1 MTIQIPQGAKTMQL
15 FDMNID
21 IPEGK
26 TYIDIDDNFLQNK
39 YNQFM
44 QNNQQQNNFNS
55 QEELALDG
63 KPMSMYQAPQVS
75 QNEPQEQGVWSK
87 INKGLEDF
95 NNLIDPKRM
104 ISEGLD
110 YLSPRVTSGE
120 EGVRQKI
127 EDATNQISGGLLAR
141 NFTSL
146 DNEEQKEIFQIAYDE
161 IKKLGYEPFLEINNG
176 DYKYI
181 GVDKNGKEVEF
192 TPSFR
197 NTLASTKNELAF
209 SVAGGYAGSLAKTAG
224 QTIAKKAL
232 NYFAPSAIGAG
243 SGAVSDLH
251 SQSNNTGIEVS
262 HIDYAKR
269 FGSAAAEDALA
280 GAVVGSA
287 IKGIGKTYKSVG
299 DLISSVKTGAQAGK
313 DMIDGMAVKGGN
325 LGNRVI
331 DKISK
336 TDIPV
341 VGKFTDGGLQNAE
354 TIFNNLTKN
363 VENKKQIDELIAKEN
378 PTYLEN
384 GKPTIEILKNIV
396 EQGLNKNNPQF
407 IQDSAKRT
415 SAILKNISNSLQG
428 VPTTQRREVLLKA
441 AQAYPE
447 IGSFLDDVLKADKDA
462 SISFLNMIKGQDEVF
477 KNKTGLNG
485 EFDYKAWQKDN
496 HAYENRIN
504 QEYGSAI
511 SKLDQLNNGNIV
523 LTSEDLAKLENF
535 KNNNFL
541 EQDVKNNI
549 QSYLDE
555 IKGKEVSAE
564 QIFGLRTAINKQ
576 LNTGN
581 KTYNTKQAYGIVK
594 EILDDALIR
603 NASNKVLAK
612 EILDNANKNFALKE
626 NFKESYLG
634 MMKPQETKEGLTD
647 RLVKGLRNINEDKNL
662 ENAFKG
668 MNEQERLAN
677 ETHVMNSL
685 LEKHR
690 IEGVGYDF
698 KSLAKDLEDVNFS
711 SKKIKDAKDVI
722 NTYALIYN
730 NNRDLIMTALAS
742 SGKKTNS
749 SIATTIHGVFDRIL
763 ISGIFAR
770 LHALAP
776 FMKSAKEQALRNQ
789 ILDAI
794 KLAKTNKEVI
804 SNLKNIKIAD
814 QEQSRIFKDA
824 LDNYI
829 KVDKEQ
835 NKILKDAL
843 IKEGVIKG
851 DNFFMDKADPKDNSL
866 RFIGKN
872 DKEYTIN
879 KDVRNE
885 WMKTFNLK
893 NIDDEYI
900 PNIPKE
906 AKIALKDREIKL
918 TKGSLLKLIEK
929 DRIKYIPHIKET
941 LESPQAILKDKD
953 DFIFIKNIDNQT
965 YFTSIGKDYET
976 HLTIIS
982 NSPKKQNNI
991 RNKIKNAEVVYYNNA
1006 RALPTSRASSETNQV
1021 SFSDKHSTQAKHK
1034 ESLEKYNRNFYL
1046 KHYKDFIDKSENKKI
1061 FFKYNFGDFL
1071 DIKKLEKSLEK
1082 YKESKP
1088 QEIKYKE
1095 LKRGYILDDLLNVDE
1110 DVSYAVV
1117 NKDDLKPSLTRSLS
1131 QFRNKHSNSTI
1142 SDIRNSFNEREH
1154 FKESSNFDGIPT
1166 ITKDGLVIAGNHRT
1180 TAIRDLKGENLARY
1194 IKQAKRVYGEDVF
1207 KGFDEN
1213 KAMIVRILDKNDDDT
1228 IIRLS
1233 KLSND
1238 GRLSDESEKLQALGA
1253 KYKEKLLKIEN
1264 SKINTE
1270 KELMNFLGSRDILE
1284 SKRALLDHLMPNIN
1298 DALLSWERRSGG
1310 DTEFSKI
1317 LNDNA
1322 LNLLHLKQALNKNKV
1337 FKDNGNNFF
1346 SLFKRAIESINQS
1359 NVYKNNNELY
1369 DIIKK
1374 YTEPSLNFEKEFIS
1388 SNKDLQADILGFII
1402 KYNDTLTN
1410 PSEAFGNKI
1419 KKAIEF
1425 IYDNDSFSLFNNI
1438 KLSNYDVLNQML
1450 NINITN
1456 SIKYQEL
1463 LNKAID
1469 NLSDEKNIIKKLNE
1483 NIKNK
1488 KSVKQ
1493 RLDEKIQDD
1502 KKAREDILKRYD
1514 NFLKENKDNKLDFL
1528 DKMNLNTIEYNLT
1541 RQMIVN
1547 AKEST
1552 NKGVKK
1558 DIPSDLRGKIE
1569 KELNIQPLKE
1579 FGENYTEY
1587 YHDGKGALQKLL
1599 IEKQGQVAGAFHR
1612 KDLGDIDLVWGEVT
1626 DKIKHKGYGLA
1637 HIIDKH
1643 PELDLKLISDIVDK
1657 GKLNNQ
1663 NNIRYRIE
1671 YKNYIIGLSSEYKK
1685 GNKRTFIITAFE
1697 RYKG

>member
-39 YNQFM
+39 YNQFI

-110 YLSPRVTSGE
+110 YLSPKVTSGE
-120 EGVRQKI
+120 EGARQKI

-146 DNEEQKEIFQIAYDE
+146 DNEEQKQIFQIAYDE

-181 GVDKNGKEVEF
+181 GVDKNGKEVDF

-243 SGAVSDLH
+243 SGAMADLH
-251 SQSNNTGIEVS
+251 SQSNNTGIEAS
-262 HIDYAKR
+262 YMDYAKR

-428 VPTTQRREVLLKA
+428 MPTTHRREVLLKA

-496 HAYENRIN
+496 HAYENRIK

-511 SKLDQLNNGNIV
+511 SKLDELNNGKIV

-749 SIATTIHGVFDRIL
+749 SIATTIQGVFDRIL

-872 DKEYTIN
+872 GKEYTIN

-991 RNKIKNAEVVYYNNA
+991 KNKMKNAEVVYYNNA
-1006 RALPTSRASSETNQV
+1006 RALPTSRASSETKQV
-1021 SFSDKHSTQAKHK
+1021 SFSNENSTQTKPK
-1034 ESLEKYNRNFYL
+1034 TNLM
-1046 KHYKDFIDKSENKKI
+1046 D
-1061 FFKYNFGDFL
+1061 
-1071 DIKKLEKSLEK
+1071 DIKE
-1082 YKESKP
+1082 
-1088 QEIKYKE
+1088 
-1095 LKRGYILDDLLNVDE
+1095 
-1110 DVSYAVV
+1110 
-1117 NKDDLKPSLTRSLS
+1117 
-1131 QFRNKHSNSTI
+1131 
-1142 SDIRNSFNEREH
+1142 
-1154 FKESSNFDGIPT
+1154 
-1166 ITKDGLVIAGNHRT
+1166 
-1180 TAIRDLKGENLARY
+1180 
-1194 IKQAKRVYGEDVF
+1194 
-1207 KGFDEN
+1207 
-1213 KAMIVRILDKNDDDT
+1213 
-1228 IIRLS
+1228 
-1233 KLSND
+1233 
-1238 GRLSDESEKLQALGA
+1238 
-1253 KYKEKLLKIEN
+1253 
-1264 SKINTE
+1264 
-1270 KELMNFLGSRDILE
+1270 
-1284 SKRALLDHLMPNIN
+1284 
-1298 DALLSWERRSGG
+1298 
-1310 DTEFSKI
+1310 
-1317 LNDNA
+1317 
-1322 LNLLHLKQALNKNKV
+1322 
-1337 FKDNGNNFF
+1337 
-1346 SLFKRAIESINQS
+1346 
-1359 NVYKNNNELY
+1359 
-1369 DIIKK
+1369 
-1374 YTEPSLNFEKEFIS
+1374 
-1388 SNKDLQADILGFII
+1388 
-1402 KYNDTLTN
+1402 
-1410 PSEAFGNKI
+1410 
-1419 KKAIEF
+1419 
-1425 IYDNDSFSLFNNI
+1425 NI
-1438 KLSNYDVLNQML
+1438 KAKEV
-1450 NINITN
+1450 
-1456 SIKYQEL
+1456 
-1463 LNKAID
+1463 
-1469 NLSDEKNIIKKLNE
+1469 KK
-1483 NIKNK
+1483 KNK

-1493 RLDEKIQDD
+1493 SLDEKIQND
-1502 KKAREDILKRYD
+1502 KKASEDILKRYD
-1514 NFLKENKDNKLDFL
+1514 NFLKENKDYNFDFL
-1528 DKMNLNTIEYNLT
+1528 DNMNLNTVEYNLT
-1541 RQMIVN
+1541 RQMIIN

-1558 DIPSDLRGKIE
+1558 DIPSALRGKIE

-1579 FGENYTEY
+1579 FGENYAEY

-1671 YKNYIIGLSSEYKK
+1671 YKNYIIGLSSEYK

>member
-127 EDATNQISGGLLAR
+127 EDATNQVSGGLLPR
-141 NFTSL
+141 IFTSPS
-146 DNEEQKEIFQIAYDE
+146 NEEQKQIFQIAYDE

-181 GVDKNGKEVEF
+181 GVDKNGKEVDF

-262 HIDYAKR
+262 YIDYAKR

-325 LGNRVI
+325 LKENIGDKLRKISPSILNDLASQGSETSKAYARELIESGNRNYDDILQKSRAMPLEVNQGNALVDGVASKI
-331 DKISK
+331 KDFSNTAKNGFVKNTADNVTNSLNNISK
-336 TDIPV
+336 NIGSKEAALNQQDLINLSFMNDDLANMARSVLANDPKMANKV
-341 VGKFTDGGLQNAE
+341 ANSLHLQ
-354 TIFNNLTKN
+354 
-363 VENKKQIDELIAKEN
+363 DE
-378 PTYLEN
+378 
-384 GKPTIEILKNIV
+384 
-396 EQGLNKNNPQF
+396 
-407 IQDSAKRT
+407 
-415 SAILKNISNSLQG
+415 AILKELNLNNAS
-428 VPTTQRREVLLKA
+428 
-441 AQAYPE
+441 
-447 IGSFLDDVLKADKDA
+447 KADELYALRDA
-462 SISFLNMIKGQDEVF
+462 RAKRAYDEFGKGLDKLDELNPNGVKVDKQTIDDIVLNSSVYSESTPAMIKNFIHEAKSG
-477 KNKTGLNG
+477 
-485 EFDYKAWQKDN
+485 A
-496 HAYENRIN
+496 
-504 QEYGSAI
+504 
-511 SKLDQLNNGNIV
+511 LD
-523 LTSEDLAKLENF
+523 
-535 KNNNFL
+535 
-541 EQDVKNNI
+541 
-549 QSYLDE
+549 
-555 IKGKEVSAE
+555 GKS
-564 QIFGLRTAINKQ
+564 
-576 LNTGN
+576 
-581 KTYNTKQAYGIVK
+581 VK
-594 EILDDALIR
+594 EIYDRIDAIG
-603 NASNKVLAK
+603 NKIKESSSYNYKDFLNSLKDAFLENIVKSADNPQEAK
-612 EILDNANKNFALKE
+612 EILTKIRKDYADFKVYDKSKLGKKLEGSEKEISKDIDKILNETNPKKNYEAITKGLNDDEIKVLDNQIITRALEKNKVNIGDANNPKFAVNYKAVMDNFE
-626 NFKESYLG
+626 NFKPKSKSGQEKIEVLKTIGDLRTNFETVIDGILNSKAKELG
-634 MMKPQETKEGLTD
+634 HGISTNFIERAKTMLVNNFTD
-647 RLVKGLRNINEDKNL
+647 YIAFYFMRLWEVGKRAGTRIQMRRGFSNINNL
-662 ENAFKG
+662 
-668 MNEQERLAN
+668 
-677 ETHVMNSL
+677 
-685 LEKHR
+685 
-690 IEGVGYDF
+690 
-698 KSLAKDLEDVNFS
+698 KD
-711 SKKIKDAKDVI
+711 
-722 NTYALIYN
+722 
-730 NNRDLIMTALAS
+730 
-742 SGKKTNS
+742 
-749 SIATTIHGVFDRIL
+749 FDR
-763 ISGIFAR
+763 
-770 LHALAP
+770 
-776 FMKSAKEQALRNQ
+776 SAKEF
-789 ILDAI
+789 IESI
-794 KLAKTNKEVI
+794 KDKTLKEE
-804 SNLKNIKIAD
+804 A
-814 QEQSRIFKDA
+814 QEARKEFNSKVKD
-824 LDNYI
+824 L
-829 KVDKEQ
+829 
-835 NKILKDAL
+835 
-843 IKEGVIKG
+843 IKG

-872 DKEYTIN
+872 GKEYTIN

-991 RNKIKNAEVVYYNNA
+991 KNKMKNAEVVYYNNA
-1006 RALPTSRASSETNQV
+1006 RALPTSRASSETKQV
-1021 SFSDKHSTQAKHK
+1021 SFSNENSTQAKP
-1034 ESLEKYNRNFYL
+1034 
-1046 KHYKDFIDKSENKKI
+1046 KK
-1061 FFKYNFGDFL
+1061 NLMD
-1071 DIKKLEKSLEK
+1071 DIK
-1082 YKESKP
+1082 
-1088 QEIKYKE
+1088 
-1095 LKRGYILDDLLNVDE
+1095 D
-1110 DVSYAVV
+1110 
-1117 NKDDLKPSLTRSLS
+1117 
-1131 QFRNKHSNSTI
+1131 
-1142 SDIRNSFNEREH
+1142 
-1154 FKESSNFDGIPT
+1154 
-1166 ITKDGLVIAGNHRT
+1166 
-1180 TAIRDLKGENLARY
+1180 
-1194 IKQAKRVYGEDVF
+1194 
-1207 KGFDEN
+1207 
-1213 KAMIVRILDKNDDDT
+1213 
-1228 IIRLS
+1228 
-1233 KLSND
+1233 
-1238 GRLSDESEKLQALGA
+1238 
-1253 KYKEKLLKIEN
+1253 
-1264 SKINTE
+1264 
-1270 KELMNFLGSRDILE
+1270 
-1284 SKRALLDHLMPNIN
+1284 NI
-1298 DALLSWERRSGG
+1298 
-1310 DTEFSKI
+1310 
-1317 LNDNA
+1317 
-1322 LNLLHLKQALNKNKV
+1322 KNKE
-1337 FKDNGNNFF
+1337 
-1346 SLFKRAIESINQS
+1346 IE
-1359 NVYKNNNELY
+1359 K
-1369 DIIKK
+1369 
-1374 YTEPSLNFEKEFIS
+1374 
-1388 SNKDLQADILGFII
+1388 
-1402 KYNDTLTN
+1402 
-1410 PSEAFGNKI
+1410 
-1419 KKAIEF
+1419 
-1425 IYDNDSFSLFNNI
+1425 
-1438 KLSNYDVLNQML
+1438 
-1450 NINITN
+1450 
-1456 SIKYQEL
+1456 
-1463 LNKAID
+1463 
-1469 NLSDEKNIIKKLNE
+1469 
-1483 NIKNK
+1483 KNK

-1493 RLDEKIQDD
+1493 RLDEKIQND
-1502 KKAREDILKRYD
+1502 KKASEDILKRYD
-1514 NFLKENKDNKLDFL
+1514 NFLKENKDYNFDFL
-1528 DKMNLNTIEYNLT
+1528 DNMNLNTVEYNLT
-1541 RQMIVN
+1541 RQMIIN

-1558 DIPSDLRGKIE
+1558 DIPSALRGKIE
-1569 KELNIQPLKE
+1569 QELNIQPLKE
-1579 FGENYTEY
+1579 FGENYAEY
-1587 YHDGKGALQKLL
+1587 YHDGARAIKKLL

-1643 PELDLKLISDIVDK
+1643 PELDLKLVSDIIDK

-1671 YKNYIIGLSSEYKK
+1671 YKNYIIGLSSEYK

>member
-127 EDATNQISGGLLAR
+127 EDATNQVSGGLLPR
-141 NFTSL
+141 IFTSPS
-146 DNEEQKEIFQIAYDE
+146 NEEQKQIFQIAYDE

-181 GVDKNGKEVEF
+181 GVDKNGKEVDF

-243 SGAVSDLH
+243 SGAMADLH
-251 SQSNNTGIEVS
+251 SQSNNTGIEAS
-262 HIDYAKR
+262 YIDYAKR

-331 DKISK
+331 DKITQK
-336 TDIPV
+336 DIPMI
-341 VGKFTDGGLQNAE
+341 GKFTDGGLQNAE

-428 VPTTQRREVLLKA
+428 MPTTHRREVLLKA

-511 SKLDQLNNGNIV
+511 SKLDELNNGNIV

-603 NASNKVLAK
+603 NASDKVLAK

-647 RLVKGLRNINEDKNL
+647 RLVKGFRNINEDKNL
-662 ENAFKG
+662 ENAFQG

-749 SIATTIHGVFDRIL
+749 SMATTIQGVFDRIL

-776 FMKSAKEQALRNQ
+776 FVKSAKEQALRNQ

-851 DNFFMDKADPKDNSL
+851 DNFFMDKADPSKAKSDLNVKISVSPNVRNLAKLTNDEIIADLEYLANKHKEMFKKPSDVFKLIKEIKVNPTFFYKNNRIDIALIAKRLNDNKLGKLGVNKNTGEVRHITKVKEKDLARLEKVSKKNTKENVGIIQTFIQPGSKNENSL
-866 RFIGKN
+866 NG
-872 DKEYTIN
+872 
-879 KDVRNE
+879 
-885 WMKTFNLK
+885 L
-893 NIDDEYI
+893 
-900 PNIPKE
+900 PN
-906 AKIALKDREIKL
+906 
-918 TKGSLLKLIEK
+918 
-929 DRIKYIPHIKET
+929 
-941 LESPQAILKDKD
+941 
-953 DFIFIKNIDNQT
+953 
-965 YFTSIGKDYET
+965 
-976 HLTIIS
+976 IS
-982 NSPKKQNNI
+982 NSTQTKPK
-991 RNKIKNAEVVYYNNA
+991 
-1006 RALPTSRASSETNQV
+1006 TNLM
-1021 SFSDKHSTQAKHK
+1021 D
-1034 ESLEKYNRNFYL
+1034 
-1046 KHYKDFIDKSENKKI
+1046 
-1061 FFKYNFGDFL
+1061 
-1071 DIKKLEKSLEK
+1071 DIKK
-1082 YKESKP
+1082 
-1088 QEIKYKE
+1088 
-1095 LKRGYILDDLLNVDE
+1095 
-1110 DVSYAVV
+1110 
-1117 NKDDLKPSLTRSLS
+1117 
-1131 QFRNKHSNSTI
+1131 
-1142 SDIRNSFNEREH
+1142 
-1154 FKESSNFDGIPT
+1154 
-1166 ITKDGLVIAGNHRT
+1166 
-1180 TAIRDLKGENLARY
+1180 
-1194 IKQAKRVYGEDVF
+1194 
-1207 KGFDEN
+1207 
-1213 KAMIVRILDKNDDDT
+1213 
-1228 IIRLS
+1228 
-1233 KLSND
+1233 
-1238 GRLSDESEKLQALGA
+1238 
-1253 KYKEKLLKIEN
+1253 
-1264 SKINTE
+1264 
-1270 KELMNFLGSRDILE
+1270 
-1284 SKRALLDHLMPNIN
+1284 
-1298 DALLSWERRSGG
+1298 
-1310 DTEFSKI
+1310 
-1317 LNDNA
+1317 
-1322 LNLLHLKQALNKNKV
+1322 
-1337 FKDNGNNFF
+1337 
-1346 SLFKRAIESINQS
+1346 
-1359 NVYKNNNELY
+1359 
-1369 DIIKK
+1369 
-1374 YTEPSLNFEKEFIS
+1374 
-1388 SNKDLQADILGFII
+1388 
-1402 KYNDTLTN
+1402 
-1410 PSEAFGNKI
+1410 
-1419 KKAIEF
+1419 
-1425 IYDNDSFSLFNNI
+1425 NI
-1438 KLSNYDVLNQML
+1438 KAKEV
-1450 NINITN
+1450 
-1456 SIKYQEL
+1456 
-1463 LNKAID
+1463 
-1469 NLSDEKNIIKKLNE
+1469 KK
-1483 NIKNK
+1483 KNK

-1493 RLDEKIQDD
+1493 SLDEKIQND
-1502 KKAREDILKRYD
+1502 KKASEDILKRYD
-1514 NFLKENKDNKLDFL
+1514 NFLKENKDYNFDFL
-1528 DKMNLNTIEYNLT
+1528 DNMNLNTVEYNLT
-1541 RQMIVN
+1541 RQMIIN

-1558 DIPSDLRGKIE
+1558 DIPSALRGKIE
-1569 KELNIQPLKE
+1569 QELNIQPLKE
-1579 FGENYTEY
+1579 FGENYAEY

-1612 KDLGDIDLVWGEVT
+1612 KDLGDIDLVWGEVI

-1671 YKNYIIGLSSEYKK
+1671 YKNYIIGLSSEYK

>member
-39 YNQFM
+39 YNQFI

-110 YLSPRVTSGE
+110 YLSPKVTSGE
-120 EGVRQKI
+120 EGARQKI

-146 DNEEQKEIFQIAYDE
+146 DNEEQKQIFQIAYDE

-181 GVDKNGKEVEF
+181 GVDKNGKEVDF

-224 QTIAKKAL
+224 QTIGKKAL

-243 SGAVSDLH
+243 SGAMADLH
-251 SQSNNTGIEVS
+251 SQSNNTGIEAS
-262 HIDYAKR
+262 YMDYAKR

-313 DMIDGMAVKGGN
+313 DMIDGMAVNGRN
-325 LGNRVI
+325 LSNRAV
-331 DKISK
+331 DKFTQK
-336 TDIPV
+336 DIPI

-363 VENKKQIDELIAKEN
+363 VENKKQLDELIAKEN
-378 PTYLEN
+378 PIYLEN
-384 GKPTIEILKNIV
+384 GKPTIEAIRSMV
-396 EQGLNKNNPQF
+396 EQGLNQNNPQF

-415 SAILKNISNSLQG
+415 SAILKNISNALQG
-428 VPTTQRREVLLKA
+428 VPTTQRREILLKS

-462 SISFLNMIKGQDEVF
+462 SISFLNIIKEQDEVF

-485 EFDYKAWQKDN
+485 EFNYKAWQKDN
-496 HAYENRIN
+496 HTYENRIN
-504 QEYGSAI
+504 REYGDAI
-511 SKLDQLNNGNIV
+511 GKLDELNNGKIV
-523 LTSEDLAKLENF
+523 LTSEDLAKLEKF

-603 NASNKVLAK
+603 NASDKTLAK

-668 MNEQERLAN
+668 MNKQERLAN
-677 ETHVMNSL
+677 ETHTMNAL

-690 IEGVGYDF
+690 IEDIGYDF
-698 KSLAKDLEDVNFS
+698 KSLAKDLEDVKFS
-711 SKKIKDAKDVI
+711 SQKLKDVKGVI

-749 SIATTIHGVFDRIL
+749 SIATTIQGVFDRIL

-776 FMKSAKEQALRNQ
+776 FLKSAKEQALRNQ

-814 QEQSRIFKDA
+814 KEQSRIFKDA

-851 DNFFMDKADPKDNSL
+851 DNFFMDKADPSKAKSDLNVKISVSPNVRNLAKLTNDEIIADLEYLANKHNEMFKKPSDVFKLIKEIKENPTFFYKNNRMDIALIAKRLNDNKLGKLGVNKDTGEVRHITKVKEKDLARLEKVSKKNTKENVGIIQTFIQPGSKNENSL
-866 RFIGKN
+866 NG
-872 DKEYTIN
+872 
-879 KDVRNE
+879 
-885 WMKTFNLK
+885 L
-893 NIDDEYI
+893 
-900 PNIPKE
+900 PNI
-906 AKIALKDREIKL
+906 
-918 TKGSLLKLIEK
+918 
-929 DRIKYIPHIKET
+929 
-941 LESPQAILKDKD
+941 
-953 DFIFIKNIDNQT
+953 
-965 YFTSIGKDYET
+965 
-976 HLTIIS
+976 S
-982 NSPKKQNNI
+982 N
-991 RNKIKNAEVVYYNNA
+991 
-1006 RALPTSRASSETNQV
+1006 
-1021 SFSDKHSTQAKHK
+1021 STQAKP
-1034 ESLEKYNRNFYL
+1034 
-1046 KHYKDFIDKSENKKI
+1046 KK
-1061 FFKYNFGDFL
+1061 NL
-1071 DIKKLEKSLEK
+1071 MEDIK
-1082 YKESKP
+1082 
-1088 QEIKYKE
+1088 
-1095 LKRGYILDDLLNVDE
+1095 
-1110 DVSYAVV
+1110 
-1117 NKDDLKPSLTRSLS
+1117 
-1131 QFRNKHSNSTI
+1131 
-1142 SDIRNSFNEREH
+1142 
-1154 FKESSNFDGIPT
+1154 
-1166 ITKDGLVIAGNHRT
+1166 
-1180 TAIRDLKGENLARY
+1180 
-1194 IKQAKRVYGEDVF
+1194 
-1207 KGFDEN
+1207 
-1213 KAMIVRILDKNDDDT
+1213 
-1228 IIRLS
+1228 
-1233 KLSND
+1233 
-1238 GRLSDESEKLQALGA
+1238 
-1253 KYKEKLLKIEN
+1253 
-1264 SKINTE
+1264 
-1270 KELMNFLGSRDILE
+1270 
-1284 SKRALLDHLMPNIN
+1284 
-1298 DALLSWERRSGG
+1298 
-1310 DTEFSKI
+1310 
-1317 LNDNA
+1317 
-1322 LNLLHLKQALNKNKV
+1322 
-1337 FKDNGNNFF
+1337 
-1346 SLFKRAIESINQS
+1346 
-1359 NVYKNNNELY
+1359 
-1369 DIIKK
+1369 
-1374 YTEPSLNFEKEFIS
+1374 
-1388 SNKDLQADILGFII
+1388 
-1402 KYNDTLTN
+1402 
-1410 PSEAFGNKI
+1410 
-1419 KKAIEF
+1419 
-1425 IYDNDSFSLFNNI
+1425 
-1438 KLSNYDVLNQML
+1438 
-1450 NINITN
+1450 
-1456 SIKYQEL
+1456 
-1463 LNKAID
+1463 
-1469 NLSDEKNIIKKLNE
+1469 E
-1483 NIKNK
+1483 NIEAKEVEKKNK

-1493 RLDEKIQDD
+1493 KLDEKIQND
-1502 KKAREDILKRYD
+1502 KKAREERIKKIKQVIARKQKIDKVRDKKNNREIAGKIGTYTLKSLIK
-1514 NFLKENKDNKLDFL
+1514 LKERSE
-1528 DKMNLNTIEYNLT
+1528 DK
-1541 RQMIVN
+1541 
-1547 AKEST
+1547 
-1552 NKGVKK
+1552 
-1558 DIPSDLRGKIE
+1558 
-1569 KELNIQPLKE
+1569 
-1579 FGENYTEY
+1579 
-1587 YHDGKGALQKLL
+1587 
-1599 IEKQGQVAGAFHR
+1599 
-1612 KDLGDIDLVWGEVT
+1612 
-1626 DKIKHKGYGLA
+1626 
-1637 HIIDKH
+1637 
-1643 PELDLKLISDIVDK
+1643 
-1657 GKLNNQ
+1657 
-1663 NNIRYRIE
+1663 
-1671 YKNYIIGLSSEYKK
+1671 
-1685 GNKRTFIITAFE
+1685 
-1697 RYKG
+1697 

>member
-146 DNEEQKEIFQIAYDE
+146 DNEEQKQIFQIAYDE

-181 GVDKNGKEVEF
+181 GVDKNGKEVDF

-243 SGAVSDLH
+243 SGAMADLH

-325 LGNRVI
+325 LKENIGDKLRKISPSILNDLASQGSETSKAYARELIESGNRNYDDILQKSRAMPLEVNQGNALVDGVASKI
-331 DKISK
+331 KDFSNTAKNGFVKNTADNVTNSLNNISK
-336 TDIPV
+336 NIGSKEAALNQQDLINLSFMNDDLANMARSVLANDPKMANKV
-341 VGKFTDGGLQNAE
+341 ANSLHLQ
-354 TIFNNLTKN
+354 
-363 VENKKQIDELIAKEN
+363 DE
-378 PTYLEN
+378 
-384 GKPTIEILKNIV
+384 
-396 EQGLNKNNPQF
+396 
-407 IQDSAKRT
+407 
-415 SAILKNISNSLQG
+415 AILKELNLNNAS
-428 VPTTQRREVLLKA
+428 
-441 AQAYPE
+441 
-447 IGSFLDDVLKADKDA
+447 KADELYALRDA
-462 SISFLNMIKGQDEVF
+462 RAKRAYDEFGKGLDKLDELNPNGVKVDKQTIDDIVLNSSVYSESTPAMIKNFIHEAKSG
-477 KNKTGLNG
+477 
-485 EFDYKAWQKDN
+485 A
-496 HAYENRIN
+496 
-504 QEYGSAI
+504 
-511 SKLDQLNNGNIV
+511 LD
-523 LTSEDLAKLENF
+523 
-535 KNNNFL
+535 
-541 EQDVKNNI
+541 
-549 QSYLDE
+549 
-555 IKGKEVSAE
+555 GKS
-564 QIFGLRTAINKQ
+564 
-576 LNTGN
+576 
-581 KTYNTKQAYGIVK
+581 VK
-594 EILDDALIR
+594 EIYDRIDAIG
-603 NASNKVLAK
+603 NKIKESSSYNYKDFLNSLKDAFLENIVKSADNPQEAK
-612 EILDNANKNFALKE
+612 EILTKIRKDYADFKVYDKSKLGKKLEGSEKEISKDIDKILNETNPKKNYEAITKGLNDDEIKVLDNQIITRALEKNKVNIGDANNPKFAVNYKAVMDNFE
-626 NFKESYLG
+626 NFKPKSKSGQEKIEVLKTIGDLRTNFETVIDGILNSKAKELG
-634 MMKPQETKEGLTD
+634 HGISTNFIERAKTMLVNNFTD
-647 RLVKGLRNINEDKNL
+647 YIAFYFMRLWEVGKRAGTRIQMRRGFSNINNL
-662 ENAFKG
+662 
-668 MNEQERLAN
+668 
-677 ETHVMNSL
+677 
-685 LEKHR
+685 
-690 IEGVGYDF
+690 
-698 KSLAKDLEDVNFS
+698 KD
-711 SKKIKDAKDVI
+711 
-722 NTYALIYN
+722 
-730 NNRDLIMTALAS
+730 
-742 SGKKTNS
+742 
-749 SIATTIHGVFDRIL
+749 FDR
-763 ISGIFAR
+763 
-770 LHALAP
+770 
-776 FMKSAKEQALRNQ
+776 SAKEF
-789 ILDAI
+789 IESI
-794 KLAKTNKEVI
+794 KDKTLKEE
-804 SNLKNIKIAD
+804 A
-814 QEQSRIFKDA
+814 QEARKEFNSKVKD
-824 LDNYI
+824 L
-829 KVDKEQ
+829 
-835 NKILKDAL
+835 
-843 IKEGVIKG
+843 IKG

-872 DKEYTIN
+872 GKEYTIN

-991 RNKIKNAEVVYYNNA
+991 KNKMKNAEVVYYNNA
-1006 RALPTSRASSETNQV
+1006 RALPTSRASSETKQV
-1021 SFSDKHSTQAKHK
+1021 SFSNENSTQAKP
-1034 ESLEKYNRNFYL
+1034 
-1046 KHYKDFIDKSENKKI
+1046 KK
-1061 FFKYNFGDFL
+1061 NLMD
-1071 DIKKLEKSLEK
+1071 DIK
-1082 YKESKP
+1082 
-1088 QEIKYKE
+1088 
-1095 LKRGYILDDLLNVDE
+1095 D
-1110 DVSYAVV
+1110 
-1117 NKDDLKPSLTRSLS
+1117 
-1131 QFRNKHSNSTI
+1131 
-1142 SDIRNSFNEREH
+1142 
-1154 FKESSNFDGIPT
+1154 
-1166 ITKDGLVIAGNHRT
+1166 
-1180 TAIRDLKGENLARY
+1180 
-1194 IKQAKRVYGEDVF
+1194 
-1207 KGFDEN
+1207 
-1213 KAMIVRILDKNDDDT
+1213 
-1228 IIRLS
+1228 
-1233 KLSND
+1233 
-1238 GRLSDESEKLQALGA
+1238 
-1253 KYKEKLLKIEN
+1253 
-1264 SKINTE
+1264 
-1270 KELMNFLGSRDILE
+1270 
-1284 SKRALLDHLMPNIN
+1284 NI
-1298 DALLSWERRSGG
+1298 
-1310 DTEFSKI
+1310 
-1317 LNDNA
+1317 
-1322 LNLLHLKQALNKNKV
+1322 KNKE
-1337 FKDNGNNFF
+1337 
-1346 SLFKRAIESINQS
+1346 IE
-1359 NVYKNNNELY
+1359 K
-1369 DIIKK
+1369 
-1374 YTEPSLNFEKEFIS
+1374 
-1388 SNKDLQADILGFII
+1388 
-1402 KYNDTLTN
+1402 
-1410 PSEAFGNKI
+1410 
-1419 KKAIEF
+1419 
-1425 IYDNDSFSLFNNI
+1425 
-1438 KLSNYDVLNQML
+1438 
-1450 NINITN
+1450 
-1456 SIKYQEL
+1456 
-1463 LNKAID
+1463 
-1469 NLSDEKNIIKKLNE
+1469 
-1483 NIKNK
+1483 KNK

-1493 RLDEKIQDD
+1493 RLDEKIQND
-1502 KKAREDILKRYD
+1502 KKASEDILKRYD
-1514 NFLKENKDNKLDFL
+1514 NFLKENKDYNFDFL
-1528 DKMNLNTIEYNLT
+1528 DNMNLNTVEYNLT
-1541 RQMIVN
+1541 RQMIIN

-1558 DIPSDLRGKIE
+1558 DIPSALRGKIE
-1569 KELNIQPLKE
+1569 QELNIQPLKE
-1579 FGENYTEY
+1579 FGENYAEY

-1671 YKNYIIGLSSEYKK
+1671 YKNYIIGLSSEYK